1 LARIAITGGTG
12 FVGLHTVRAL
22 AADGHEIRLVSRG
35 KRGVPRPARANFARA
50 DVVTGAGLTEALS
63 GCDVVVHLA
72 AVIIERGSQ
81 TFDSVNRQ
89 GAENV
94 GRAAREVGVKH
105 IVHLSAL
112 GADPDPDYP
121 YLASKWAGE
130 EAMLAS
136 GVPVDVLRPSLM
148 FGPGDGFFTKL
159 VKLIRW
165 NPVVP
170 VPGDGTTAFQPLAV
184 LDTGRIVA
192 QCVERGPRR
201 LVAEIGGPD
210 WLTLDQIVDVIKGV
224 MGTHRPNVHIPVM
237 ALMPP
242 AVIFEKLLPNPPVT
256 PTQLKMLQRRNTTH
270 PRAVPRLFGFEPL
283 SFPDNAEYLQDY

>member
-12 FVGLHTVRAL
+12 FVGLHTARAL
-22 AADGHEIRLVSRG
+22 VAAGHELRLVSRG
-35 KRGVPRPARANFARA
+35 RRGVPRPAGAQFARA
-50 DVVTGAGLTEALS
+50 DVVTGSGLVEAFS
-63 GCDVVVHLA
+63 GCDAVVHLV
-72 AVIIERGSQ
+72 AVIRERGAQ
-81 TFDSVNRQ
+81 TFDAVNRQ

-94 GRAAREVGVKH
+94 GKAAHQAGVKH

-112 GADPDPDYP
+112 GADPNPDYP

-130 EAMLAS
+130 EAMLAG

-159 VKLIRW
+159 VRLIRW

-170 VPGDGTTAFQPLAV
+170 IPGDGTTTFQPFAV
-184 LDTGRIVA
+184 LDLAQIVV
-192 QCVERGPRR
+192 QCIEQGPRR
-201 LVAEIGGPD
+201 LSAEVGGPD

-224 MGTHRPNVHIPVM
+224 MGTRRRNVHVPVM
-237 ALMPP
+237 ALLP
-242 AVIFEKLLPNPPVT
+242 AAIVFDKLLPNPPVT
-256 PTQLKMLQRRNTTH
+256 PTQLKMLERRNTTH
-270 PRAVPRLFGFEPL
+270 PKAVLQQFGFEPL